1 MSGGIY
7 NNGYRNPVAEYVVGY
22 KKQFASTVNA
32 NIRLDQDLKM
42 PLEYASIAIST
53 KGTMIQTNGYYRKK
67 DGRGYPPV

>member
-42 PLEYASIAIST
+42 VT
-53 KGTMIQTNGYYRKK
+53 KGLKLH
-67 DGRGYPPV
+67 VLASF